1 MFKKRIS
8 YFFVLL
14 FFSVLFFGCK
24 KNDVSIVSENTKS
37 NNIIKHANGF
47 ELFHF
52 ENYSI
57 LKITQPWPG
66 NKTNH
71 KYILHKKGVKIPDSL
86 SEFIPIE
93 VPIKNIIVTS
103 TTHIPALEML
113 GTEKTLIGFPETNY
127 ISSPKT
133 RKRID
138 LGFVENVGQNESLNV
153 EKLIDLQPDVL
164 IAFGITPQN
173 PSIDLLQNNGQKV
186 IYNGDWAEQSPLGKA
201 EWIKLFG
208 ALYDKNQESEKIF
221 QNIETEYYKAVELI
235 KNTKNKPTILCGA
248 IFQNIWYMPQGD
260 SWAGNLMNEAK
271 GNYLWKNT
279 QGTGS
284 LSLGFEEVFSK
295 AQQADYW
302 IDAAQFC
309 SLKEMKESNI
319 HYTEFKAFKNKK
331 IYSSS
336 LKKGAKGGII
346 FYEIAP
352 TRPDLVLKDIIKIIH
367 PECLPDY
374 KLYFYQQLQ

>member
-1 MFKKRIS
+1 LVFLKQ
-8 YFFVLL
+8 
-14 FFSVLFFGCK
+14 
-24 KNDVSIVSENTKS
+24 
-37 NNIIKHANGF
+37 II
-47 ELFHF
+47 FHPQ
-52 ENYSI
+52 
-57 LKITQPWPG
+57 KP
-66 NKTNH
+66 
-71 KYILHKKGVKIPDSL
+71 
-86 SEFIPIE
+86 
-93 VPIKNIIVTS
+93 
-103 TTHIPALEML
+103 
-113 GTEKTLIGFPETNY
+113 EKE
-127 ISSPKT
+127 
-133 RKRID
+133 
-138 LGFVENVGQNESLNV
+138 FVENVGQNESLNV

-295 AQQADYW
+295 AQHADYW

-309 SLKEMKESNI
+309 SLDEMKESNI